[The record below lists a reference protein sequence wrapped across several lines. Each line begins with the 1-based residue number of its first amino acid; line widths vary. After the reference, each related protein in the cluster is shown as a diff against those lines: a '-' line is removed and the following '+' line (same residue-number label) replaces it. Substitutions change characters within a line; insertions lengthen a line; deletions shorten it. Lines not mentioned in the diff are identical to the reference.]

1 MVVIHLTPVFT
12 RGLNRWIFPGNILN
26 KHKYKKYP
34 AICGW
39 FSEDQWWHL
48 HTTDSYL
55 RSQKEQELPGSHLA
69 LTFTLMETQTKHW
82 KPEKLE
88 YSQPSIKEQMLLE
101 GLAAS
106 REFQTQIFPW
116 CSCWALVEEKVW
128 LLQKCWIKSSDSE
141 LSAVVPSHRQPSCWL
156 IALITSQ
163 IRREVENSLSWGGH
177 QNTDLSQQSVR
188 EARAAQQI

>member
-69 LTFTLMETQTKHW
+69 LTFTLMETQTNHKSGIFPAIHQGV
-82 KPEKLE
+82 
-88 YSQPSIKEQMLLE
+88 SAAGRTGSITGISNPNFPLVLVLSFGGRE
-101 GLAAS
+101 GLAAPEMLNKELRLRAVS
-106 REFQTQIFPW
+106 SGTFTQAAI
-116 CSCWALVEEKVW
+116 
-128 LLQKCWIKSSDSE
+128 LLTHCLNHLSNSQGGWE
-141 LSAVVPSHRQPSCWL
+141 LSFLRRPSKHRF
-156 IALITSQ
+156 ITAECQGS
-163 IRREVENSLSWGGH
+163 
-177 QNTDLSQQSVR
+177 
-188 EARAAQQI
+188 